1 MNNPRS
7 RPKVQSSW
15 RLLLA
20 LLCIFLVVACGT
32 IQAVHVHAQGDITHA
47 DCALCATA
55 HVSVHAAATT
65 VTVLHTTPVESR
77 VDAFVASTPSLSLS
91 TFALF
96 TRPPPVDSVLA

>member
-1 MNNPRS
+1 MNSSSS

-20 LLCIFLVVACGT
+20 LLCISLVVACGT
-32 IQAVHVHAQGDITHA
+32 IQVVHVHTQGDITHA
-47 DCALCATA
+47 DCALCVTA
-55 HVSVHAAATT
+55 HVTVQVAATT
-65 VTVLHTTPVESR
+65 VTLHHTAPVVST
-77 VDAFVASTPSLSLS
+77 VDALVVAAPVLTVS